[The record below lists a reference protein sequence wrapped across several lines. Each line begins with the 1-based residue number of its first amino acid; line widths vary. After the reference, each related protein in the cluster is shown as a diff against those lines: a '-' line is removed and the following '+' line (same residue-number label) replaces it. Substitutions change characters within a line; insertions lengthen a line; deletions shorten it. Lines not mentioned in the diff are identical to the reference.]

1 MPAKKASI
9 LRKKP
14 LKMLL
19 FGDSS
24 SGKTHFA
31 LQSTPGKILIFDAE
45 SGADLFEG
53 KKGFNFDYWTD
64 DDGLKTASIR
74 ELNKAIDYL
83 ETPEGKKAYETFIID
98 PISDIWDNIQAQR
111 LDYKDEKTLEKA
123 KKFNKTIDLDDR
135 NETELEAFNQK
146 DWGDM
151 KRVYKNMMLRL
162 KNLPQNVILIARE
175 KEISET
181 KPDGSVIRTGEYTY
195 EAEKN
200 TKYAVDFSIRLVFD
214 EKTKKR
220 YAVIA
225 KTRSDEFEKSQRFDS
240 PTFAIFDQLVNKMK
254 DAKEVLGTSIK
265 TENVF
270 LDEEKKKSD
279 NANDDPEIPVEDIKS
294 VKTQVTTLA
303 KEKSATSD
311 EVKTTVKA
319 LLAEYHPSGNPNKID
334 DIEKLKELLAKL
346 KKINVEDKE

>member
-1 MPAKKASI
+1 VSA

-14 LKMLL
+14 LKILL
-19 FGDSS
+19 FGDSGV
-24 SGKTHFA
+24 GKSHFA
-31 LQSTPGKILIFDAE
+31 LQSTPGKILVFDAE
-45 SGADLFEG
+45 SGTDLFEG
-53 KKGFNFDYWTD
+53 RKGFDFDYWTD

-83 ETPEGKKAYETFIID
+83 ESPEGRKQFDTFVID

-111 LDYKDEKTLEKA
+111 LEYKDEKAVEKA
-123 KKFNKTIDLDDR
+123 KKYNKEIDLDDR

-162 KNLPQNVILIARE
+162 KNLPQNVILVARE

-181 KPDGSVIRTGEYTY
+181 KPDGSIVRTGEYTY

-200 TKYAVDFSIRLVFD
+200 TKYAVDFTVRLVFD

-225 KTRSDEFEKSQRFDS
+225 KTRSDEFEKSQRFDN
-240 PTFAIFDQLVNKMK
+240 PTFAIFDELVNKMK
-254 DAKEVLGTSIK
+254 NAEQVVGTSTK
-265 TENVF
+265 AENVF
-270 LDEEKKKSD
+270 ADEESLKDITAEIASAAQTKAAISD
-279 NANDDPEIPVEDIKS
+279 DIK
-294 VKTQVTTLA
+294 A
-303 KEKSATSD
+303 K
-311 EVKTTVKA
+311 VKA
-319 LLAEYHPSGNPNKID
+319 ILVKYHSSGNPHKIET
-334 DIEKLKELLAKL
+334 IETAKACL
-346 KKINVEDKE
+346 EEINNIKGE